1 MCTPF
6 LYSKK
11 NHTHVEKWGTPQN
24 LFLTFTDELEK
35 QILRKLLTW
44 AQKTIL
50 IFTRHFFKKNK
61 STCKYHYFTPV
72 YLKS

>member
-11 NHTHVEKWGTPQN
+11 NHTHVKKWGTPQN
-24 LFLTFTDELEK
+24 LFLTFTEELEK

-44 AQKTIL
+44 AQKTKQ
-50 IFTRHFFKKNK
+50 F
-61 STCKYHYFTPV
+61 
-72 YLKS
+72 